1 MSDKWAVDIVEAM
14 KRNSEPKHNGVQN
27 IVMIGRVVSVSPLK
41 IEINGQTISKH
52 LHINPA
58 LLVLADD
65 NADKIQEA
73 FDDALKIKSGLD
85 GTERQ
90 PKNGASSTVDKYMD
104 VIFTENPIVNV
115 LWFDFLKEFHQKYVL
130 KKGDEIIVM
139 QSGIAFYILSKVVA
153 V

>member
-14 KRNSEPKHNGVQN
+14 KKNSEPKHNRAQN
-27 IVMIGRVVSVSPLK
+27 IIMIGRVVSVSPLK
-41 IEINGQTISKH
+41 IEINGQTVAKH

-73 FDDALKIKSGLD
+73 FDDTLKINGGLD

-130 KKGDEIIVM
+130 KKGDEIVVM